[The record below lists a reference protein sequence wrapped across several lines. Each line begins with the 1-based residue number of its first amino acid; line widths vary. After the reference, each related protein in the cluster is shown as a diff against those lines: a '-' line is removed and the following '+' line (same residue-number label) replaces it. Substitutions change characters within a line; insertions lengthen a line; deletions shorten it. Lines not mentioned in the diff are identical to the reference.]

1 MFIPEFVCGVLFTIV
16 AELLLVVL
24 YAIFG
29 RKDRGMRK

>member
-29 RKDRGMRK
+29 RKDRGARK